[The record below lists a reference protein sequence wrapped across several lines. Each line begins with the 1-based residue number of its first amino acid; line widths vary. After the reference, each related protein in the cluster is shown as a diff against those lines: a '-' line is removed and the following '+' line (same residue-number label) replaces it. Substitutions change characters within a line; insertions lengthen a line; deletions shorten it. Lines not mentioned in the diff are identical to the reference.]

1 MFVVKTHGLTEPDR
15 VRPIA
20 DLSIYV
26 RFKSMRPVFDTSS
39 YLWAD
44 DGSLRDVYIQ
54 QMGPKYWERFDLLVS
69 KYELSYSFDG
79 DHAQFPGSQAVFANR
94 EGSHLL
100 SVMLG
105 QVSVN
110 CHFFVDWQLELD
122 ISPREIF
129 GPIEHDAVLDFVE
142 QLSVES
148 ELPAEITPENSETTP
163 SMTYS
168 PTTHSWALQ

>member
-1 MFVVKTHGLTEPDR
+1 
-15 VRPIA
+15 
-20 DLSIYV
+20 
-26 RFKSMRPVFDTSS
+26 MRPVFDASP

-54 QMGPKYWERFDLLVS
+54 QMGSKHWERFDSLVS

-79 DHAQFPGSQAVFANR
+79 AHAQFPGSQAVFANR

-100 SVMLG
+100 SVILG

-122 ISPREIF
+122 ISPREIL

-142 QLSVES
+142 QLSVEL
-148 ELPAEITPENSETTP
+148 ELPADITPENSETTP
-163 SMTYS
+163 FMTYS
-168 PTTHSWALQ
+168 PTTHSWTLH